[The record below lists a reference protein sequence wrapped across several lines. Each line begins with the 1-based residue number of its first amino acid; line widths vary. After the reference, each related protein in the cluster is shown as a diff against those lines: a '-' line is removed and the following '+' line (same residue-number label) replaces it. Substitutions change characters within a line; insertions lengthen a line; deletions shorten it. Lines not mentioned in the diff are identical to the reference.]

1 MSGIIL
7 YFNTA
12 IALAVPILMVS
23 IGVCYQEK
31 TGVYGMGSDSS
42 MLLACFT
49 SIIALI
55 ATGNYFVAIL
65 VGVLSGGLMSLFFSI
80 FAVRLG
86 TDQTLTGLACNFA
99 VMGLTSSLLRLLWG
113 ADGIPMM
120 EKPASV
126 PIPLLSKIP
135 VVGEILFN
143 QPIVNYL
150 VYIII
155 PVSWWILYRSTVG
168 LKLRAVGENLEC
180 ADSVGINIL
189 KTRTLACMVAG
200 MCCGLGGSILA
211 VQQVGTFA
219 DEMTGSKAW
228 MGIIAAYFGGW
239 SPIGATGAA
248 MVFGLAMALEKRIQ
262 LISFI
267 NLNSYTV
274 QLFPYIAAILV
285 ICLTGKNRRHPANM
299 MRFYQKQ

>member
-1 MSGIIL
+1 MSGVVL
-7 YFNTA
+7 YLNSS
-12 IALAVPILMVS
+12 IALAVPILMVA
-23 IGVCYQEK
+23 IGVCYMEK

-49 SIIALI
+49 SIATLI
-55 ATGNYFVAIL
+55 ATNNYFIAIL
-65 VGVLSGGLMSLFFSI
+65 VGIISGGLMSLLFSV
-80 FAVRLG
+80 FAVWIG
-86 TDQTLTGLACNFA
+86 ADQTLSGLACNFT
-99 VMGLTSSLLRLLWG
+99 VMGLTSSLLRLFWG
-113 ADGIPMM
+113 VDGIPMM
-120 EKPASV
+120 PQPEPVA
-126 PIPLLSKIP
+126 IPLLSEIP
-135 VVGEILFN
+135 VIGGTLFN
-143 QPIVNYL
+143 QPIVVYVVYVL
-150 VYIII
+150 V

-189 KTRTLACMVAG
+189 RTRTLACMVSG
-200 MCCGLGGSILA
+200 MCCGLGGAILA
-211 VQQVGTFA
+211 VQQVGTFS

-239 SPIGATGAA
+239 SPLGATGAA

-262 LISFI
+262 LLGFL

-274 QLFPYIAAILV
+274 QLFPYIAAIVV
-285 ICLTGKNRRHPANM
+285 ISLAGKNRRHPANM